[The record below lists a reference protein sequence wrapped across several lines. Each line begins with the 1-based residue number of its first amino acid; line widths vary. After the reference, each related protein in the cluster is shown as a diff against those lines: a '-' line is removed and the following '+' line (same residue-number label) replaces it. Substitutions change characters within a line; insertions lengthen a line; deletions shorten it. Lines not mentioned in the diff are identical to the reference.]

1 MMVLDTIISIVAEQF
16 QMEADELTE
25 DTVLSE
31 IGADDLDIADLVLTL
46 EDTYNM
52 DVSVDE
58 ANAIRTVGDL
68 ADLAEEALRQQS
80 E

>member
-1 MMVLDTIISIVAEQF
+1 MMVLDTIVSIVAEQF
-16 QMEADELTE
+16 GMDADEITE
-25 DTVLSE
+25 DTVLAE

-46 EDTYNM
+46 EDTFNM

-58 ANAIRTVGDL
+58 ANALRTVGDL
-68 ADLAEEALRQQS
+68 ADLAEAFLRQQS